1 MARHSAASI
10 SPPKVFTFVAR
21 RAYKRGPP
29 NQAAAGQAKRS
40 DGMDGKGNSKSAGET
55 LGDAERIR
63 FADLLLAVAELQD
76 RDAFAEL
83 FAYYAPRVKS
93 YLLRLGAD
101 SALAE
106 EIAQDVMVTVW
117 RKAGLFDR
125 AQASVSTWIFR
136 IARNRRIDLFRRS
149 KRPEL
154 DPEEEMILP
163 SGVEAP
169 DARIEAMETETRV
182 RAAMKDLPEEQVLL
196 LKLAFYEG
204 LSHSEIAA
212 RLGAPLGTVK
222 SRIRLAFAKMKV
234 RLGDE

>member
-1 MARHSAASI
+1 M
-10 SPPKVFTFVAR
+10 
-21 RAYKRGPP
+21 G
-29 NQAAAGQAKRS
+29 
-40 DGMDGKGNSKSAGET
+40 GKGINKPAGET
-55 LGDAERIR
+55 LGEAERVR
-63 FADLLLAVAELQD
+63 FADLLVAVAKRQD
-76 RDAFAEL
+76 RDAYAEL

-93 YLLRLGAD
+93 YVLRLGAD
-101 SALAE
+101 NALAE

-117 RKAGLFDR
+117 RKANLFDR

-149 KRPEL
+149 KRPDL

-169 DARIEAMETETRV
+169 DARIEVMEIETRV
-182 RAAMKDLPEEQVLL
+182 RAAMADLPEEQVLL
-196 LKLAFYEG
+196 LRLAFYEG

-212 RLGAPLGTVK
+212 KLGAPLGTVK
-222 SRIRLAFAKMKV
+222 SRIRLAFAKMKA